1 MEYPSLDKP
10 KAGAFRFN
18 TDSSQ
23 LEIYDGNQWT
33 GVLSTSPE
41 QHTGGARGL
50 FAGGRESAPAFSNL
64 IEYINIATTGNAVDY
79 GDLTRQLGSS
89 ASCSYITRGVF
100 FAGQQPAPAS
110 YGDQIDYVT
119 IASTGNAVD
128 WGVNMSNV
136 IGPDGFGNETRAI
149 VATGSSNS
157 TDWDDTIDY
166 VTIASTG
173 NGVDF
178 GNTIAGSGGCQATSS
193 TTRGILLGFTL
204 APNYTYTN
212 RIDFVTIATTGNA
225 TDFGGDMLWG
235 GNGRSCS
242 NGIRSVSSSS
252 TPSATTAL
260 QTGFIASRGNF
271 IEYGDLAST
280 NDGGGSF
287 ATSDTTRGVFG
298 IMAPGSSNVM
308 EYISMSTSG
317 KAVDFGDLTQEI
329 RNSGATSNAHGG
341 L

>member
-1 MEYPSLDKP
+1 MALKP
-10 KAGAFRFN
+10 PVEVPQGAIRLN
-18 TDSSQ
+18 TDSQ
-23 LEIYDGNQWT
+23 KLEFYAQDQWWEMATHNINLDGGTRGVRAGAQVGGSPFPVTDTMDYFTIPTAGNATDFGNLT
-33 GVLSTSPE
+33 GTRFGPS
-41 QHTGGARGL
+41 GGGSKTRGL
-50 FAGGRESAPAFSNL
+50 FACGGP
-64 IEYINIATTGNAVDY
+64 
-79 GDLTRQLGSS
+79 TRTS
-89 ASCSYITRGVF
+89 V
-100 FAGQQPAPAS
+100 
-110 YGDQIDYVT
+110 IDY
-119 IASTGNAVD
+119 IAFASTGNAQD
-128 WGVNMSNV
+128 FGDMTLARAPGGNS
-136 IGPDGFGNETRAI
+136 GFGNETRAL

-157 TDWDDTIDY
+157 SDWDDTIDY

-193 TTRGILLGFTL
+193 PTRGILYGFSL

-225 TDFGGDMLWG
+225 TDFGGDMAWA
-235 GNGRSCS
+235 GNGRACS
-242 NGIRSVSSSS
+242 NGIRSVSTTS

-260 QTGFIASRGNF
+260 QAGFIASRGNF
-271 IEYGDLAST
+271 TEYGDLAST

-308 EYISMSTSG
+308 EYISMTTSG

>member
-1 MEYPSLDKP
+1 MSIIPVTVP
-10 KAGAFRFN
+10 TGAIRYN
-18 TDSSQ
+18 TDSNKMECFNGTKWMQVSVSSSDLNGGTRGVRAGAQ
-23 LEIYDGNQWT
+23 VGGSPYPAHANMDYFTIPTAGNATSFGNLT
-33 GVLSTSPE
+33 GSKFGPA
-41 QHTGGARGL
+41 GAGSKTRGL
-50 FAGGRESAPAFSNL
+50 FMCGGTPTRLDE
-64 IEYINIATTGNAVDY
+64 VDY
-79 GDLTRQLGSS
+79 
-89 ASCSYITRGVF
+89 ITF
-100 FAGQQPAPAS
+100 
-110 YGDQIDYVT
+110 
-119 IASTGNAVD
+119 ASTGNAQD
-128 WGVNMSNV
+128 
-136 IGPDGFGNETRAI
+136 FGDMTVARAAGGNAATSNETRAI
-149 VATGSSNS
+149 VATGSSPS
-157 TDWDDTIDY
+157 SDWTDTIDY

-193 TTRGILLGFTL
+193 PTRGILCGFSL
-204 APNYTYTN
+204 APNYAYTN
-212 RIDFVTIATTGNA
+212 RIDFITIATTGNA
-225 TDFGGDMLWG
+225 TDFGGDMAWA

-260 QTGFIASRGNF
+260 QAGFIASRGNF
-271 IEYGDLAST
+271 TEYGDLAST

-298 IMAPGSSNVM
+298 IMAPGNSNTM
-308 EYISMSTSG
+308 EYISMTTSG

>member
-1 MEYPSLDKP
+1 MAIPT
-10 KAGAFRFN
+10 GAIRYN
-18 TDSSQ
+18 TDSNKMECFNGTKWW
-23 LEIYDGNQWT
+23 EISVSSSDLNGGTRGVRAGAQVGGSPFPVTDTMDYFTIPTAGNATDFGNLT
-33 GVLSTSPE
+33 GSRFGPS
-41 QHTGGARGL
+41 GGGSKTRGL
-50 FAGGRESAPAFSNL
+50 FACGGP
-64 IEYINIATTGNAVDY
+64 
-79 GDLTRQLGSS
+79 TRTS
-89 ASCSYITRGVF
+89 V
-100 FAGQQPAPAS
+100 
-110 YGDQIDYVT
+110 IDY
-119 IASTGNAVD
+119 IAFASTGNAQD
-128 WGVNMSNV
+128 FGDMTLARAAGGNS
-136 IGPDGFGNETRAI
+136 GFGNETRAL

-157 TDWDDTIDY
+157 SDWDDTIDY

-193 TTRGILLGFTL
+193 TTRGILYGFSL
-204 APNYTYTN
+204 APNYAYTN

-225 TDFGGDMLWG
+225 TDFGGDMAWA
-235 GNGRSCS
+235 GNGRACS

-260 QTGFIASRGNF
+260 QTGFIATRGNF
-271 IEYGDLAST
+271 TEYGDLAST

-308 EYISMSTSG
+308 EYISMTTSG